1 MVTKLERTSL
11 SAQMY
16 VHTRFEKTSP
26 SVHSISHEQKKENR
40 YFHIIKIILPLV
52 GCTFSSIPPQAL
64 LFRHVSVPSRNG
76 AVLSRRP
83 VAERR
88 HLSRVLC
95 GFTCP
100 LRYAPSESAAAGT
113 IRLRYGGR

>member
-16 VHTRFEKTSP
+16 VHTRFEKISP

-52 GCTFSSIPPQAL
+52 GCTFSSPPQAL
-64 LFRHVSVPSRNG
+64 LFSHVSVPSRNG

-88 HLSRVLC
+88 DN
-95 GFTCP
+95 TAP
-100 LRYAPSESAAAGT
+100 LRRP
-113 IRLRYGGR
+113 LRHA

>member
-52 GCTFSSIPPQAL
+52 GCTFSSPPQAL
-64 LFRHVSVPSRNG
+64 LFSHVSVPSRNG

-88 HLSRVLC
+88 DN
-95 GFTCP
+95 TAP
-100 LRYAPSESAAAGT
+100 LRRP
-113 IRLRYGGR
+113 LRHA

>member
-52 GCTFSSIPPQAL
+52 GCTFSIPPQAL
-64 LFRHVSVPSRNG
+64 LFSHVSVPSRNG
-76 AVLSRRP
+76 AAEPCLNNTLPQKEENKCKSEPLIP
-83 VAERR
+83 VQDF
-88 HLSRVLC
+88 V
-95 GFTCP
+95 
-100 LRYAPSESAAAGT
+100 T
-113 IRLRYGGR
+113 INRKRQEVDQT